1 MVGIVDEWDAIEKVE
16 NRQGRVNK
24 MNEKQLFSVLV
35 RAVGIIVFLEGLRTF
50 WLVFVQWALPP
61 INIPGW
67 GLALAV
73 PTLSYGLFTVVLG
86 STMIRWP
93 GWLVHLAWLERLP
106 TIGRMP
112 DDES

>member
-1 MVGIVDEWDAIEKVE
+1 MS
-16 NRQGRVNK
+16 
-24 MNEKQLFSVLV
+24 EKQIFSALV

-50 WLVFVQWALPP
+50 WIAFVQYVLPITFP
-61 INIPGW
+61 VPGW

-73 PTLSYGLFTVVLG
+73 PTLSYGLFSIVLG

-93 GWLVHLAWLERLP
+93 EWLVHLAWLERLP